1 MPEPNDQ
8 AGQPDPVVADL
19 LGSINE
25 HPGLQVQVNED
36 GTEAPANDPAGQN
49 FLAEQTS
56 GQPAPEQQPPA
67 PAAPNQAA
75 PGSVAP
81 SSSGRLFAGKYRSVE
96 EMERAHLIAQQ
107 TLREREAE
115 NRAIKAVN
123 QHLDEVLTPL
133 RTRPERPEPTAIPVT
148 FDRNNLPV
156 LDPAALDAAIE
167 ARARVAAREQVQA
180 VLGPMTAMS
189 RANSQ
194 LRNEYPEFAQR
205 DGEFTAWL
213 QAHPEYQE
221 RVIQDPEF
229 ALEGAYLKFERERG
243 FAVNQQ
249 NMQAAQ
255 AAQSQVRQ
263 ARDNA
268 SPAGGNPVAQRR
280 GTEQDSVTQRL
291 TALHR
296 HGQETG
302 DWKPYKQARLEMAL
316 GAEYLSTLER
326 TTWGR

>member
-1 MPEPNDQ
+1 MPEPNDP

-19 LGSINE
+19 LGSIDQ

-36 GTEAPANDPAGQN
+36 GTEAPANDPAGRN
-49 FLAEQTS
+49 FLS
-56 GQPAPEQQPPA
+56 DHGGQPAPEPQPPA
-67 PAAPNQAA
+67 PAAPNQEAQET
-75 PGSVAP
+75 VAP
-81 SSSGRLFAGKYRSVE
+81 SSGRLFAGKYRSVE

-133 RTRPERPEPTAIPVT
+133 RTRPDRPDPTMVPVT

-167 ARARVAAREQVQA
+167 ARARAAVQA

-194 LRNEYPEFAQR
+194 LRTEYPEFAQR

-221 RVIQDPEF
+221 RVVQDPEF

-249 NMQAAQ
+249 NLQAAA

-280 GTEQDSVTQRL
+280 APEQDGASQRL
-291 TALHR
+291 NALFK

-302 DWKPYKQARLEMAL
+302 DWKPYRQARIEVAL
-316 GAEYLSTLER
+316 GADYMSTLEK